1 MREGSFEDFKEWIR
15 HMDERVENWEQL
27 DKDIEDLCK
36 NGEEILKGSKEGWNG
51 ERIPRSRVLMT
62 NYVYRKLANL
72 DPEPVPAPAA

>member
-1 MREGSFEDFKEWIR
+1 MSQHKPDMREGSFEDFKEWIR

-51 ERIPRSRVLMT
+51 ERIPRSRVLIQFLF
-62 NYVYRKLANL
+62 NI
-72 DPEPVPAPAA
+72 